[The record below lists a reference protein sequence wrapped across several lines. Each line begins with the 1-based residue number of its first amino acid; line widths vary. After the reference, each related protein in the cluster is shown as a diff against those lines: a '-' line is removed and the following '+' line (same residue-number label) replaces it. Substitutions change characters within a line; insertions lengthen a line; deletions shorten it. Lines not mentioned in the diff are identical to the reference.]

1 MNESLV
7 DTDILSY
14 YFKGEP
20 MVVTK
25 FNEYLSFFE
34 VVNVSIITFY
44 EIMGGL
50 RSKRADKQLLEFKEF
65 INNNSLIHISEDSA
79 AIAANIYADLR
90 SKGIT
95 IGTSDILIAGIAIEN
110 ELTLVTNNVKH
121 YSSIEGLKLANWK
134 V

>member
-14 YFKGEP
+14 YFKGDP
-20 MVVTK
+20 RVVTR
-25 FNEYLSFFE
+25 FNEYLSIYE
-34 VVNVSIITFY
+34 LVNVSIITFY

-50 RSKRADKQLLEFKEF
+50 SSKRADKQLLEFKEF
-65 INNNSLIHISEDSA
+65 INNNSLIYISEDSA
-79 AIAANIYADLR
+79 TIAANIYADLR
-90 SKGIT
+90 TKGIT

-121 YSSIEGLKLANWK
+121 YSSIERLKLANWK
-134 V
+134 M